1 MRDVAASV
9 DADRCGGRR
18 PPRRQHPAAAALC
31 AAGNPLVWKTYSG
44 IVNAAFDDELA
55 FVRRALNAQT
65 NESNC
70 GTLTAPAAPEP
81 ATAGIRF
88 ND

>member
-1 MRDVAASV
+1 M
-9 DADRCGGRR
+9 
-18 PPRRQHPAAAALC
+18 
-31 AAGNPLVWKTYSG
+31 WKTYTGITHNG

-55 FVRRALNAQT
+55 FVRRALSSQT

-70 GTLTAPAAPEP
+70 GTLTEPAAPGS
-81 ATAGIRF
+81 ATAGIQF